1 MSSISVRYTVLLGD
15 RHRGYCP
22 DPLHFAR
29 FAFIVLFI
37 NKVVVRGIG
46 VPNYSNIVKECQQMY
61 LHFYVYAYLRTDG
74 TPYYI
79 GKGKDNRAY
88 SKKRIFPPPT
98 DKNRIILLEKNLTEL
113 GAFAIERKMIR
124 WYGRKDLGTGILH
137 NKTDGGDG
145 VSGYVP
151 TSEQRQKKIVAQ
163 TGSKQK
169 PRSPEQ
175 IEKMRERSTGVK
187 QSQETIE
194 KRRQKLLGKAA
205 WNKGKK
211 HSAEHI
217 KNSAD
222 TQKLKT
228 IFTFMHI
235 NGTIEKCTKYE
246 MQQNITLILG
256 GCQGYVLRSV
266 KHLKVGY

>member
-1 MSSISVRYTVLLGD
+1 M
-15 RHRGYCP
+15 
-22 DPLHFAR
+22 
-29 FAFIVLFI
+29 
-37 NKVVVRGIG
+37 
-46 VPNYSNIVKECQQMY
+46 KECQQMY

-98 DKNRIILLEKNLTEL
+98 DKNRIIILEKNLTEL

-151 TSEQRQKKIVAQ
+151 TPEQRLKKILAQ

-169 PRSPEQ
+169 PRTPEQ

-187 QSQETIE
+187 QSQETIA
-194 KRRQKLLGKAA
+194 KRRQKLIGRTA
-205 WNKGKK
+205 WNKGKNYYIEANK
-211 HSAEHI
+211 VSR
-217 KNSAD
+217 
-222 TQKLKT
+222 LKT
-228 IFTFMHI
+228 IFTFMHT

-246 MQQNITLILG
+246 MQKKYNLDQG
-256 GCQGYVLRSV
+256 GLSRLCSKKCKSLKGWVLVS
-266 KHLKVGY
+266 